1 MNRREMRVR
10 EYYGCALI
18 AGIAVEDAR
27 RMIPGFVMDMYR
39 IREKYDR
46 AHMTRL

>member
-1 MNRREMRVR
+1 MSRRGMRVR

-18 AGIAVEDAR
+18 AGIPIDTAR
-27 RMIPGFVMDMYR
+27 RMLPGFLMDMYR

-46 AHMTRL
+46 AHRGL